1 VSSVNSGG
9 GESRLE
15 IAISY
20 LLIIGVVASLALEIV
35 GIAIFHHCHGHLH
48 IAEEKAMFIS
58 GQNFFDFL
66 HGLFRRN
73 YVQKTATLLMTL
85 GIALLIVTPYL
96 RVIMSVLYFTWKRDK
111 KYALITIFVLAVL
124 TIGLGFR

>member
-1 VSSVNSGG
+1 VNSVDLGG
-9 GESRLE
+9 GESKLE
-15 IAISY
+15 TAISY
-20 LLIIGVVASLALEIV
+20 LLIIGVVASLALEVV
-35 GIAIFHHCHGHLH
+35 GIALFYHSYGHLH
-48 IAEEKAMFIS
+48 IAEDKAMFIS

-73 YVQKTATLLMTL
+73 YVQKTATLLMTV

-96 RVIMSVLYFTWKRDK
+96 RVIMSVLYFIWKRDI

-124 TIGLGFR
+124 TISLGFR

>member
-1 VSSVNSGG
+1 M
-9 GESRLE
+9 
-15 IAISY
+15 A
-20 LLIIGVVASLALEIV
+20 
-35 GIAIFHHCHGHLH
+35 GHLH
-48 IAEEKAMFIS
+48 IAEGKAMFIS

-73 YVQKTATLLMTL
+73 YLQKTATLLMTV

-96 RVIMSVLYFTWKRDK
+96 RVIMSVLYFIWKRNI

-124 TIGLGFR
+124 TISLGFR